1 MTIFLNAMN
10 VICALG
16 SGQDAVRS
24 ALWRTDGPA
33 GGEVT
38 DRYTPGTPLH
48 LGTVREPIAATDLPG
63 GLPPGLVSR
72 NNAMLDRTL
81 DALRPVVQE
90 AIARVGPTRVA
101 IVLGTSTSG
110 ISDGELAVRTR
121 AVPDASGA
129 PGKWPAAF
137 HYGQQE
143 LGSPAQYLALA
154 LGTAG
159 PAYTIST
166 ACSSSAKAMAAAAR
180 LLEHDMADIAIAG
193 GVDTLCSFTIAGFR
207 SLDSVSAER
216 CNPLSAHRHG
226 INLGEGAALFLM
238 SREAGPVRLAGWGET
253 SDAHHMSAP
262 DPAGAG
268 ARVAMQQAVAR
279 AGIEPGAIDYLN
291 LHGTA
296 TEQNDAME
304 SRAVADLFG
313 HAVPVSS
320 TKPQTGHTLGA
331 AGAVEAALMYLTLTD
346 NPRGRLPAH
355 WWDGASDPSLPP
367 LHVVGADESLGRPAR
382 YVMSNSFAFG
392 GSNSVLVMGE
402 G

>member
-16 SGQDAVRS
+16 SGNDAVRA
-24 ALWRTDGPA
+24 ALWRTEGPT

-48 LGTVREPIAATDLPG
+48 LGTVREPVAATDLPAG
-63 GLPPGLVSR
+63 IAPALFSR
-72 NNAMLDRTL
+72 NNALLDRTL
-81 DALRPVVQE
+81 TALRPAVE
-90 AIARVGPTRVA
+90 AAIARVGPTRVA

-110 ISDGELAVRTR
+110 ISDGELAVRARHAAGTW
-121 AVPDASGA
+121 PD
-129 PGKWPAAF
+129 AF

-166 ACSSSAKAMAAAAR
+166 ACSSSAKALAAAAR
-180 LLEHDMADIAIAG
+180 LLEQGMADVAIAG
-193 GVDTLCSFTIAGFR
+193 GVDTLCAFTIAGFR

-268 ARVAMQQAVAR
+268 ARAAMQEAMTR
-279 AGIEPGAIDYLN
+279 AGVQPADIDYLN

-304 SRAVADLFG
+304 SRAVADLLG
-313 HAVPVSS
+313 HDVPVSS

-331 AGAVEAALMYLTLTD
+331 AGAVEAALMVLTLTD

-355 WWDGASDPSLPP
+355 WWDGAADPTLPP
-367 LHVVGADESLGRPAR
+367 LHVVGADESLGRAPR

-392 GSNSVLVMGE
+392 GSNSVLVLGE

>member
-1 MTIFLNAMN
+1 MTIYMNAMN

-16 SGQDAVRS
+16 SGTDAVRA
-24 ALWRTDGPA
+24 ALFRTDGPS
-33 GGEVT
+33 GGEMT
-38 DRYTPGTPLH
+38 DRYTPGMPLH
-48 LGTVREPIAATDLPG
+48 LGTVQEPVAAADLPAG
-63 GLPPGLVSR
+63 IARELSSR
-72 NNAMLDRTL
+72 NNALLDRTL
-81 DALRPVVQE
+81 TAIRPAVE
-90 AIARVGPTRVA
+90 AAIARVGPLRVA

-110 ISDGELAVRTR
+110 ISDGEVAVSERART
-121 AVPDASGA
+121 GA
-129 PGKWPAAF
+129 WPGRF

-154 LGTAG
+154 LGVAG

-166 ACSSSAKAMAAAAR
+166 ACSSSAKSLAAAAR
-180 LLEHDMADIAIAG
+180 LLEQGVADVVIAG
-193 GVDTLCSFTIAGFR
+193 GVDTLCAFTIAGFR
-207 SLDSVSAER
+207 SLDSVSIER
-216 CNPLSAHRHG
+216 CNPLSANRRG

-268 ARVAMQQAVAR
+268 ARAAMQQAMAR
-279 AGIEPGAIDYLN
+279 AGLAAADIDYLN

-304 SRAVADLFG
+304 SRAVSDLLGAD
-313 HAVPVSS
+313 VPVSS

-331 AGAVEAALMYLTLTD
+331 AGAVEAALMYLTLD
-346 NPRGRLPAH
+346 GNPRGRLPAH
-355 WWDGASDPSLPP
+355 WWDGVADDALPK
-367 LHVVGADESLGRPAR
+367 LHVVGPDESLGRPVR
-382 YVMSNSFAFG
+382 HVMSNSFAFG
-392 GSNSVLVMGE
+392 GSNSALVMGQ

>member
-1 MTIFLNAMN
+1 MTVYLNAMN

-16 SGQDAVRS
+16 SGTDAVRA
-24 ALWRTDGPA
+24 ALFRTDGPS
-33 GGEVT
+33 GGEMT
-38 DRYTPGTPLH
+38 DRYTPGLPMQ
-48 LGTVREPIAATDLPG
+48 LGTVREPIAASDLPA
-63 GLPPGLVSR
+63 GLAPELVSR
-72 NNAMLDRTL
+72 NNALLDRTL
-81 DALRPVVQE
+81 AAIRPAVE
-90 AIARVGPTRVA
+90 AAIARVGSQRVA

-110 ISDGELAVRTR
+110 ISGGEVAVSERART
-121 AVPDASGA
+121 GA
-129 PGKWPAAF
+129 WPAGF

-154 LGTAG
+154 LGVAG

-166 ACSSSAKAMAAAAR
+166 ACSSSAKSLAAAAR
-180 LLEHDMADIAIAG
+180 LLEQGMADVAIAG
-193 GVDTLCSFTIAGFR
+193 GVDTLCAFTIAGFR
-207 SLDSVSAER
+207 SLGSVSIER
-216 CNPLSAHRHG
+216 CNPLSANRHG

-268 ARVAMQQAVAR
+268 ARAAMQQALAR
-279 AGIEPGAIDYLN
+279 AGLRAADIDYLN

-304 SRAVADLFG
+304 SRAVSDVLGAG
-313 HAVPVSS
+313 VPVSS

-331 AGAVEAALMYLTLTD
+331 AGAVEAALMYLTLD
-346 NPRGRLPAH
+346 GNPRGRLPAH
-355 WWDGASDPSLPP
+355 WWDGVADGALPA
-367 LHVVGADESLGRPAR
+367 LTVVGAADALGRPLR
-382 YVMSNSFAFG
+382 HVMSNSFAFG
-392 GSNSVLVMGE
+392 GSNSVLVMGQ

>member
-1 MTIFLNAMN
+1 MTIYLNAMN

-16 SGQDAVRS
+16 SGNDAVRA
-24 ALWRTDGPA
+24 ALWRTDGPS

-38 DRYTPGTPLH
+38 DRYTPGVPLH
-48 LGTVREPIAATDLPG
+48 LGTVREPMSASDLPAG
-63 GLPPGLVSR
+63 TSPALFSR
-72 NNAMLDRTL
+72 NNALLDRTL
-81 DALRPVVQE
+81 DALRPVVQA
-90 AIARVGPTRVA
+90 AIDRVGPTRVA
-101 IVLGTSTSG
+101 VVLGTSTSG
-110 ISDGELAVRTR
+110 ISDGELAVRAR
-121 AVPDASGA
+121 ATSGA
-129 PGKWPAAF
+129 WPEAF

-159 PAYTIST
+159 PAFTIST
-166 ACSSSAKAMAAAAR
+166 ACSSSAKAMAAGAR
-180 LLEHDMADIAIAG
+180 LLEHGMADAVIAG

-262 DPAGAG
+262 DPAGVG
-268 ARVAMQQAVAR
+268 ARTAMQQAMAR
-279 AGIEPGAIDYLN
+279 AGVQPADIDYLN

-304 SRAVADLFG
+304 SRVVADLLG
-313 HAVPVSS
+313 ADVPVSS

-331 AGAVEAALMYLTLTD
+331 AGAVEAALMVLTLTD

-355 WWDGASDPSLPP
+355 WWDGVADTALPA
-367 LHVVGADESLGRPAR
+367 LHVVGADESLGRTPR
-382 YVMSNSFAFG
+382 HVMSNSFAFG
-392 GSNSVLVMGE
+392 GSNSVLVLGE

>member
-1 MTIFLNAMN
+1 MTIYLNAMN

-16 SGQDAVRS
+16 SGNDAVRA

-48 LGTVREPIAATDLPG
+48 LGTVREPIAAADLPEG
-63 GLPPGLVSR
+63 IAPALVSR

-81 DALRPVVQE
+81 DALRPAVAA
-90 AIARVGPTRVA
+90 AIARVGPARVA

-110 ISDGELAVRTR
+110 ISDGELAVRAR
-121 AVPDASGA
+121 AASGA
-129 PGKWPAAF
+129 WPPAF

-166 ACSSSAKAMAAAAR
+166 ACSSSAKAMAAAGR
-180 LLEHDMADIAIAG
+180 LLEHGLADVAIAG
-193 GVDTLCSFTIAGFR
+193 GVDTLCAFTIAGFR

-226 INLGEGAALFLM
+226 INLGEGAALFLI

-262 DPAGAG
+262 DPAGVG
-268 ARVAMQQAVAR
+268 ARTAMQQAMAR
-279 AGIEPGAIDYLN
+279 AGVQPADIDYLN

-304 SRAVADLFG
+304 SRAVADLLG
-313 HAVPVSS
+313 HDVLVSS

-331 AGAVEAALMYLTLTD
+331 AGAVEAALMFLTLTD

-355 WWDGASDPSLPP
+355 WWDGAADPSLPP
-367 LHVVGADESLGRPAR
+367 LQVVGADESLGRAPR

-392 GSNSVLVMGE
+392 GSNSVLVLGE

>member
-1 MTIFLNAMN
+1 MTVYLNAMN

-16 SGQDAVRS
+16 SGNDAVRA
-24 ALWRTDGPA
+24 ALWRTDGPS
-33 GGEVT
+33 GGETT

-48 LGTVREPIAATDLPG
+48 LGTVREPIAASDLPEG
-63 GLPPGLVSR
+63 VPPALFSR
-72 NNAMLDRTL
+72 NNALLDRTL
-81 DALRPVVQE
+81 AALRPAVDAAV
-90 AIARVGPTRVA
+90 ARVGPTRVA

-110 ISDGELAVRTR
+110 ISDGETAVRARQQT
-121 AVPDASGA
+121 GQ
-129 PGKWPAAF
+129 WPAAF

-154 LGTAG
+154 LGVAG

-166 ACSSSAKAMAAAAR
+166 ACSSSAKALAAAGR
-180 LLEHDMADIAIAG
+180 LLEQGVVDVAIAG
-193 GVDTLCSFTIAGFR
+193 GVDTLCAFTIAGFR
-207 SLDSVSAER
+207 SLESISAER

-262 DPAGAG
+262 HPDGLG
-268 ARVAMQQAVAR
+268 ARTAMAQALHR
-279 AGIEPGAIDYLN
+279 AGLQAADIDYLN

-304 SRAVADLFG
+304 SRAVMDLLGAD
-313 HAVPVSS
+313 VPVSS

-331 AGAVEAALMYLTLTD
+331 AGAVEAALMFLTLTD
-346 NPRGRLPAH
+346 NSQGRLPAH
-355 WWDGASDPSLPP
+355 WWDRAADATLPA
-367 LHVVGADESLGRPAR
+367 LHVVGADESLGRPVR
-382 YVMSNSFAFG
+382 HVMSNSFAFG
-392 GSNSVLVMGE
+392 GSNSVLVLAE

>member
-16 SGQDAVRS
+16 SGNDAVRA

-48 LGTVREPIAATDLPG
+48 LGTVREPVAATDLPA
-63 GLPPGLVSR
+63 GLAPALCSR
-72 NNAMLDRTL
+72 NNALLDRTL
-81 DALRPVVQE
+81 VALRPAVE
-90 AIARVGPTRVA
+90 AAIARVGPTRVA

-110 ISDGELAVRTR
+110 ISDGELAVRARHAACTW
-121 AVPDASGA
+121 PD
-129 PGKWPAAF
+129 AF

-166 ACSSSAKAMAAAAR
+166 ACSSSAKALAAAAR
-180 LLEHDMADIAIAG
+180 LLEQGMADVAIAG
-193 GVDTLCSFTIAGFR
+193 GVDTLCAFTIAGFR

-268 ARVAMQQAVAR
+268 ARAAMQEAMTR
-279 AGIEPGAIDYLN
+279 AGVQPADIDYLN

-304 SRAVADLFG
+304 SRAVADLLG
-313 HAVPVSS
+313 LDVPVSS

-331 AGAVEAALMYLTLTD
+331 AGAVEAALMVLTLTD

-355 WWDGASDPSLPP
+355 WWDGAADPTLPP
-367 LHVVGADESLGRPAR
+367 LHVVGADESLGRAPR

-392 GSNSVLVMGE
+392 GSNSVLVLGE

>member
-1 MTIFLNAMN
+1 MTIYMNAMN

-16 SGQDAVRS
+16 SGGNAVRA
-24 ALWRTDGPA
+24 ALWRTDGPS
-33 GGEVT
+33 GGETT
-38 DRYTPGTPLH
+38 DRYTPGMPLH
-48 LGTVREPIAATDLPG
+48 LGTVREAIAAADLPAG
-63 GLPPGLVSR
+63 VAPGLVSR
-72 NNAMLDRTL
+72 NNALLDRTL
-81 DALRPVVQE
+81 AALRPAVE
-90 AIARVGPTRVA
+90 AAIARVGPQRVA

-110 ISDGELAVRTR
+110 ISDGEVAVRER
-121 AVPDASGA
+121 ASTGA
-129 PGKWPAAF
+129 WPAAF

-154 LGTAG
+154 LGVAG

-166 ACSSSAKAMAAAAR
+166 ACSSSAKSLAAAAR
-180 LLEHDMADIAIAG
+180 LIEQGIVDVAIAG
-193 GVDTLCSFTIAGFR
+193 GVDTLCAFTIAGFR
-207 SLDSVSAER
+207 SLESVSAVR

-262 DPAGAG
+262 DPGGAG
-268 ARVAMQQAVAR
+268 ARTAMQQALTR
-279 AGIEPGAIDYLN
+279 AGLQAADIDYLN

-304 SRAVADLFG
+304 SRAVADLLG
-313 HAVPVSS
+313 VDVPVSS

-346 NPRGRLPAH
+346 NPHGRLPAH
-355 WWDGASDPSLPP
+355 WWDGAADPSLPA
-367 LHVVGADESLGRPAR
+367 LHVVGADESLGRPVR
-382 YVMSNSFAFG
+382 HVMSNSFAFG
-392 GSNSVLVMGE
+392 GSNSVLVLGE